1 MTVQRGASIELCMT
15 LGIETAVVCH
25 GLLQQGQGM
34 HVSGR
39 DEREMLQK
47 ESKGYVI
54 VTRDPQV
61 IGKQERD
68 TCKH

>member
-1 MTVQRGASIELCMT
+1 MMVQKGASIGLCMT

-39 DEREMLQK
+39 DERELLQK
-47 ESKGYVI
+47 ESKGDVI
-54 VTRDPQV
+54 MTRDQQV
-61 IGKQERD
+61 IGK
-68 TCKH
+68 